1 MEQTVISGLH
11 LCLPARREGR
21 QARDLQRV
29 ENQLCKPDTITLLR
43 GRYQL
48 NVLVVCKDGHALYA
62 LQQGTMTRTIHE
74 NTACPAR
81 FGFLTGAPYCSTSE
95 AIVQDMNKYFLLK
108 NTISHLLDRE
118 FI

>member
-1 MEQTVISGLH
+1 
-11 LCLPARREGR
+11 
-21 QARDLQRV
+21 
-29 ENQLCKPDTITLLR
+29 
-43 GRYQL
+43 
-48 NVLVVCKDGHALYA
+48 
-62 LQQGTMTRTIHE
+62 MTRTIHE